1 MPATLPAAGLDGGW
15 FGWEADVRRK
25 HMPRRLVKFTFI
37 GAVLMLVLTACGG
50 PDEGGGSGGG
60 GGGAQGTGPI
70 TFVAGKDTSGKYPAV
85 IKKWNAA
92 HADQQVK
99 LLELP
104 EAADAQ
110 RSAFVTNLQAKS
122 DTYDVMGIDVIWTA
136 EFAKSGWLLA
146 LDESQFPVNEMLKP
160 AVDTGRFEGKLW
172 AVPYDTNG
180 GLLFYRKDILD
191 KASKEAPKTFD
202 ELKADCSLAQQNNM
216 DCYGGQFAKYEGLT
230 VNFAEAVQAAG
241 GELMT
246 DNGTKAALGAP
257 AVQGLTFLADG
268 FKNGTMP
275 KPAITYKEEE
285 SRRAFMSGK
294 LLFLRNWPYVYGKA
308 AETDPSNKVKG
319 KVGIAPLPG
328 FTGPGSSSL
337 GGLNFAISAFSKKQA
352 TAVEFVKF
360 ATNQENAKEMVG
372 LTGNAPAWPD
382 LYNDSDL
389 VKKFPFLPTLKQG
402 MDTAK
407 PRPVTP
413 YYQEVTTAIQEDAY
427 AALQGQKTPDQAIND
442 LTQKLNEIG
451 AQG

>member
-1 MPATLPAAGLDGGW
+1 
-15 FGWEADVRRK
+15 
-25 HMPRRLVKFTFI
+25 MPRRLVRFTFI

-50 PDEGGGSGGG
+50 PDEGGGGG

-85 IKKWNAA
+85 IKKWNTA
-92 HADQQVK
+92 HPDQQVK

-136 EFAKSGWLLA
+136 EFAKSGWLLE
-146 LDESQFPVNEMLKP
+146 LNESQFPVGQMLKP

-172 AVPYDTNG
+172 AIPYDTNG
-180 GLLFYRKDILD
+180 GLFFYRKDILD
-191 KASKEAPKTFD
+191 KAGKQAPTTFD
-202 ELKADCSLAQQNNM
+202 ELKALCPIAKQNNM
-216 DCYGGQFAKYEGLT
+216 DCYAGQFAKYEGLT

-241 GELMT
+241 GEIMT

-257 AVQGLTFLADG
+257 AVQGLSFLADG

-294 LLFLRNWPYVYGKA
+294 LLFLRNWPYVYGLA
-308 AETDPSNKVKG
+308 AESDPANKVKG
-319 KVGIAPLPG
+319 KVEIAPLPG
-328 FTGPGSSSL
+328 FTGAGSSSL
-337 GGLNFAISAFSKKQA
+337 GGLNFAVSAFSKKQG

-360 ATNQENAKEMVG
+360 ATNEENAKEMVG
-372 LTGNAPAWPD
+372 LTSNAPAWPG
-382 LYNDSDL
+382 LYTDQDL
-389 VKKFPFLPTLKQG
+389 VKKFPFLPTLEKG
-402 MDTAK
+402 METAK
-407 PRPVTP
+407 PRPITP
-413 YYQEVTTAIQEDAY
+413 YYQEVTTAIQEEAY
-427 AALQGQKTPDQAIND
+427 AALQGQKAPDQAIND
-442 LTQKLNEIG
+442 LTTKLNQIG